1 MRDNALKNIQNV
13 LTQARAIQIKNPD
26 GSLAFKMTDVV
37 PGSIYSQLDITDG
50 DIISE
55 INGKKI
61 ENINEI
67 LTLFGK
73 IKDIDN
79 LSLTILKDGQ
89 KQEKDYEFY

>member
-1 MRDNALKNIQNV
+1 MV
-13 LTQARAIQIKNPD
+13 
-26 GSLAFKMTDVV
+26 DVV
-37 PGSIYSQLDITDG
+37 PGSIYSQLDITNG
-50 DIISE
+50 DVISE

>member
-1 MRDNALKNIQNV
+1 MLKNIQNV
-13 LTQARAIQIKNPD
+13 LTQARAVQIKNPD
-26 GSLAFKMTDVV
+26 GSLSFKMTDVV
-37 PGSIYSQLDITDG
+37 PGSIYSQLDISDG

-89 KQEKDYEFY
+89 KQEKDYEFQ

>member
-1 MRDNALKNIQNV
+1 MVSERLSISFIFPKRVKI
-13 LTQARAIQIKNPD
+13 
-26 GSLAFKMTDVV
+26 SLIF
-37 PGSIYSQLDITDG
+37 SIFFPL
-50 DIISE
+50 ISE

>member
-1 MRDNALKNIQNV
+1 MLKQIIV
-13 LTQARAIQIKNPD
+13 CTQMVP
-26 GSLAFKMTDVV
+26 SLRHSFQLQAPSPAFL
-37 PGSIYSQLDITDG
+37 PGWG
-50 DIISE
+50 
-55 INGKKI
+55 
-61 ENINEI
+61 EI